1 MIIFSEDEH
10 YNNLMQNGF
19 EKYPNKRDLTIL
31 GKRWLITGYKLSEL
45 KDKIIE
51 YCKMFY
57 SEFSPVK
64 SENLINS
71 VISTLESGEIPDYF
85 NDTEIVLYSNEI
97 ERIKRIPNKDSQKVA
112 FIILCLAKWNKSNNI
127 YLNSKSLIK
136 ISDIFNLSQLKC
148 SKKSQYAILKELSD
162 NQFINVKMK
171 PLLMC
176 EIPVLQNE
184 NSGESYKA
192 RMSSN
197 IIQVWYDI
205 IYPHCCICGKG
216 FEKKSNSQKY
226 CKKCAIQIKN
236 RK

>member
-19 EKYPNKRDLTIL
+19 EKYPNKRDLIIL
-31 GKRWLITGYKLSEL
+31 CKRWLDTGYTIAEL
-45 KDKIIE
+45 KGKIIE

-71 VISTLESGEIPDYF
+71 VITTLESGELPNYF
-85 NDTEIVLYSNEI
+85 NSAEIILYSSEI
-97 ERIKRIPNKDSQKVA
+97 ERIKRIPDKDSQKIA
-112 FIILCLAKWNKSNNI
+112 FIILCLAKWNNSTCI
-127 YLNSKSLIK
+127 YLNTKSLIK

-148 SKKSQYAILKELSD
+148 TKKIQYNILKSLSD
-162 NQFINVKMK
+162 NQFIDIKMK

-176 EIPVLQNE
+176 EIPILKNE
-184 NSGESYKA
+184 SSGDSIKVV
-192 RMSSN
+192 MNDN
-197 IIQVWYDI
+197 IIQVWYDL
-205 IYPHCCICGKG
+205 IYPHCCMCGKG